1 MRTEKKKGK
10 YTPGLLLLLPLFLM
24 CLCAGCGER
33 SVSPGENFQGDLAD
47 AGKEGAEERKA
58 PSVAVAALLEW
69 EDPDEE
75 NLARML
81 QETCGGMMVKL
92 TAGGLTGSGV
102 ICGTEGDFLLVAT
115 AAHVLSEAADGVK
128 VLFSDGWETEE
139 VSVAVSGSAD
149 LAVLRIPLSRIPEK
163 SRSVYLAANMDP
175 AISGEVQAGDGC
187 IVMGGVE
194 EAACDAYE
202 GEVLDTWIY
211 MEDYG
216 QYMVWARA
224 PGKKGMSGGG
234 IFDRSGHLLGIL
246 SGYSEDGEW
255 AAVPLAFLLAEL
267 SDAAEP

>member
-10 YTPGLLLLLPLFLM
+10 CTPGLLLGLPLFLL

-33 SVSPGENFQGDLAD
+33 PVSSGENSQEDFAD
-47 AGKEGAEERKA
+47 AGKEGAEEPKA
-58 PSVAVAALLEW
+58 PSIAAAPLLEW
-69 EDPDEE
+69 EDPEEE
-75 NLARML
+75 NLACML

-115 AAHVLSEAADGVK
+115 AAHVLSESADGVK

-139 VSVAVSGSAD
+139 VSVAVSSSAD

-163 SRSVYLAANMDP
+163 SRNSYLAVNVDRTV
-175 AISGEVQAGDGC
+175 SGEIQAGDGC
-187 IVMGGVE
+187 IVMGGFE
-194 EAACDAYE
+194 EAACGAYE
-202 GEVLDTWIY
+202 GEVLDPWIY
-211 MEDYG
+211 MEDYD

-255 AAVPLAFLLAEL
+255 AAVPLAFLLTEF